1 MGIIDPSTP
10 VWNSI
15 IFYIIVIAILLITK
29 PTIMYCDK
37 TKRFKSFGLGEN
49 KTLCSFPV
57 VSLSSVI
64 LLYIIFLN
72 IEILNNYLEN
82 KN

>member
-1 MGIIDPSTP
+1 MGIIDPSNP

-15 IFYIIVIAILLITK
+15 IFYIIIIAILLIIK
-29 PTIMYCDK
+29 PNIMYCHK
-37 TKRFKSFGLGEN
+37 TKRFKSFGIGEN

-57 VSLSSVI
+57 AALSSSI

-72 IEILNNYLEN
+72 IEILNNYLES
-82 KN
+82 K